1 MQMIA
6 DETGLKQLIYMVL
19 GWRISLTHRRGVA
32 HRLCLTFISDYD
44 NDMAIHV
51 YVHNI
56 HKDAWLLTQ
65 KQCVTYC
72 KGMTFCLRHLLHL

>member
-19 GWRISLTHRRGVA
+19 GWRISLTHRRGMA
-32 HRLCLTFISDYD
+32 HSFGLTFISDYD

-51 YVHNI
+51 YVHNNTQRRMAFDT
-56 HKDAWLLTQ
+56 KPVRNLL
-65 KQCVTYC
+65 
-72 KGMTFCLRHLLHL
+72 